1 MNKGPDSLVPSVYL
15 KTGDETPWPRDKSF
29 FYLLTGS
36 GMFICRNN
44 RFFHSCVPTTEW
56 PSELAGQKPFCI
68 VAYPKLAQRTFE
80 TVVGFFDEVAR
91 VFSSEA
97 AVLICWNDRSGEIE
111 LVVPEQVGIV
121 SASAAGY
128 VSALEVE
135 YEIPV
140 LPAHMRLIGDIH
152 SHVDAPA
159 FASSTDITDEFY
171 RPGVHLV
178 VGRLS
183 NEPPEFHCSVVVD
196 GVRFKADVSIIA
208 SGYERRRPEDVPAE
222 WFRRITTRVGN
233 SAQSKYDKLRP
244 DSADCSGD
252 NQDLIAADVDD
263 MNAAVDSSVPECLR
277 RTTTSQDI

>member
-1 MNKGPDSLVPSVYL
+1 MNQRHDNVTPSVYL
-15 KTGDETPWPRDKSF
+15 KTGDETPWPCDKSV

-36 GMFICRNN
+36 GMFICRNHP
-44 RFFHSCVPTTEW
+44 FFHSCVPTTEW
-56 PSELAGQKPFCI
+56 PSELAGQRPFCL

-97 AVLICWNDRSGEIE
+97 AVLICWNEKSGQID
-111 LVVPEQVGIV
+111 LVVPEQVGII
-121 SASAAGY
+121 SASGAGY

-159 FASSTDITDEFY
+159 FASWTDMADELY

-178 VGRLS
+178 VGCLS
-183 NEPPEFHCSVVVD
+183 KEPPDFHCSVVVD
-196 GVRFKADVSIIA
+196 GMRFKADVSIIA
-208 SGYERRRPEDVPAE
+208 SGYERRRPEDVPME
-222 WFRRITTRVGN
+222 WFRRITTRVANG
-233 SAQSKYDKLRP
+233 AEDKKYKLRP
-244 DSADCSGD
+244 DSTDCSGN
-252 NQDLIAADVDD
+252 NQDLPVAAVDD
-263 MNAAVDSSVPECLR
+263 MNAVVDKSVPECLR
-277 RTTTSQDI
+277 RTRTSRDL